1 MGRVE
6 YPLQQPDSNMDG
18 AGLDTFL
25 TNMQTQ
31 TGSLDGTNFR
41 DRGLDH
47 RAVGSEVVAEL
58 MGTGPIVH
66 TTRANQIRPDGTA
79 GMSAGS
85 WVLLN
90 PGTSFETPDFSLAQ
104 YEIVELEASIYV
116 SASLTGTAA
125 GRLAGDTL
133 GVRIEV
139 STNGTGGPWAEIVG
153 SQRWLG
159 ATVAAVPGQYG
170 NNEPEANHG
179 SLHPFAVY
187 TAALGGAVPQ
197 VRFRVAAFSNNSI
210 AMFFEDS
217 QFYGIRL
224 RRL

>member
-41 DRGLDH
+41 DRG
-47 RAVGSEVVAEL
+47 
-58 MGTGPIVH
+58 TG
-66 TTRANQIRPDGTA
+66 
-79 GMSAGS
+79 GS

-90 PGTSFETPDFSLAQ
+90 PGTSFETPNFSLAQ

-125 GRLAGDTL
+125 GRPAGDTL

-139 STNGTGGPWAEIVG
+139 STNGTLGPWTEIVG

-197 VRFRVAAFSNNSI
+197 VRFRVAAFSNNSN

>member
-1 MGRVE
+1 MDRVE

-66 TTRANQIRPDGTA
+66 TTRASQTMTG
-79 GMSAGS
+79 GS

-90 PGTSFETPDFSLAQ
+90 PGTSFETPNFSLAQ

-125 GRLAGDTL
+125 GRPAGDTL

-139 STNGTGGPWAEIVG
+139 STNGTLGPWTEIVG

-197 VRFRVAAFSNNSI
+197 VRFRVAAFSNNSN